1 METESIFEKSVDDEL
16 MDLEKMLETIDEEE
30 DEVEEVEEVEEV
42 VRPDTP
48 PPKRKGRKPLSDE
61 RKAALRAQLQKGRAS
76 SLAKRKNNAKL
87 RKLKKAKQIVAD
99 EVDIVLSTKSNSE
112 LQNEIK
118 LLKQQMKN
126 GSRNLAESSSVS
138 LSVPEKT
145 TKVQVLREPAQPP
158 KPVHQEQGPPKWLL
172 KEMNYKSYY

>member
-16 MDLEKMLETIDEEE
+16 LDLEKMLETIDEEE
-30 DEVEEVEEVEEV
+30 DESPVEVEEV

-87 RKLKKAKQIVAD
+87 RKLKKAKAIVAD
-99 EVDIVLSTKSNSE
+99 EVDIVLSTKSNLE
-112 LQNEIK
+112 LQDEIK

-126 GSRNLAESSSVS
+126 ASRNIAESSSLP
-138 LSVPEKT
+138 LSQPEKS
-145 TKVQVLREPAQPP
+145 TKAEVLREPAQPP

>member
-16 MDLEKMLETIDEEE
+16 LDLEKMLETIDE
-30 DEVEEVEEVEEV
+30 DEAPVEVEEV

-61 RKAALRAQLQKGRAS
+61 RKAQLRAQLARGRES
-76 SLAKRKNNAKL
+76 SLKKRKNNSKL
-87 RKLKKAKQIVAD
+87 RKLQKAKAVVAN

-126 GSRNLAESSSVS
+126 GSRNIAESSSLP

-145 TKVQVLREPAQPP
+145 AKAEVLREPAQPP